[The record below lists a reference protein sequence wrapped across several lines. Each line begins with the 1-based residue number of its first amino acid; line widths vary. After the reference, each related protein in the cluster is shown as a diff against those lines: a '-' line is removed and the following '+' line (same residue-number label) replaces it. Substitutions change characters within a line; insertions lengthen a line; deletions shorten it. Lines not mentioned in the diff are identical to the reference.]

1 MVQRDIG
8 RLARYTADM
17 GASADLL
24 EVALRIPP
32 WEPMHA
38 LTRDE
43 LRLTKLT
50 TDDADVPV
58 SRCDRRDI
66 FAGAGAAA
74 CFPRDQR
81 FAGHSH

>member
-50 TDDADVPV
+50 TEDADVPV
-58 SRCDRRDI
+58 AAATVATSSP
-66 FAGAGAAA
+66 ALGAAA
-74 CFPRDQR
+74 SFPGDKW
-81 FAGHSH
+81 FAGDSH